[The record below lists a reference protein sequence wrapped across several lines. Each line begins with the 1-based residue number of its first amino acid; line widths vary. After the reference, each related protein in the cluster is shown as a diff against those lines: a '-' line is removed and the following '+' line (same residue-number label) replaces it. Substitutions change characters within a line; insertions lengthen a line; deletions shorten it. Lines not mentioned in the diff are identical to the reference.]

1 MLRVDAVKPAASLLW
16 SGPGEQDRGMTRDTP
31 NTLNSVIST
40 PVISDGYVY
49 GIVLLYVWQPALRIS
64 IPSRERR

>member
-1 MLRVDAVKPAASLLW
+1 MLRLDAVKPAASPLW

-49 GIVLLYVWQPALRIS
+49 GIVIRNDEEIARFSLAAGS
-64 IPSRERR
+64 